1 MKKKILFALLS
12 FTIAITNVPVVSYAL
27 EDSKQSIT
35 ENGITSSKEAE
46 KDLFEEE
53 TGSIYEK
60 NADLSEEEMESQ
72 DVEADDSLTDESET
86 IDGEKED
93 SFEDEKNE
101 QSGDIS
107 SQQPEEPVI
116 PEDEEDDTTDFGE
129 AGFVEDEQGVRYYT
143 EDGQIAVGE
152 QIIDGFCYIFDENGV
167 YIGKNIY
174 NNSMIFIDRYN
185 TKKYKNPNMV
195 VFGMSGAGK
204 SFYIKLLILRYG
216 IQNISQYVID
226 PEREYENVC
235 KALDGTMFK
244 IGPNSNTY
252 INVFDIREESIEKN
266 EKGYLSNKI
275 NKSLLVLC
283 LILSTSSLVIS
294 LDKYASFTPKS

>member
-72 DVEADDSLTDESET
+72 DVEADDSLTDESDT

-93 SFEDEKNE
+93 SFEDEKTE
-101 QSGDIS
+101 QRPDIS

-152 QIIDGFCYIFDENGV
+152 QIIDGFCYIFDENGYLKLGLQENSQGEKLY
-167 YIGKNIY
+167 YIAEQPYLLVSSTQKIADDWYYFDESGVMFH
-174 NNSMIFIDRYN
+174 SGWRY
-185 TKKYKNPNMV
+185 
-195 VFGMSGAGK
+195 
-204 SFYIKLLILRYG
+204 
-216 IQNISQYVID
+216 D
-226 PEREYENVC
+226 
-235 KALDGTMFK
+235 
-244 IGPNSNTY
+244 NSNTY
-252 INVFDIREESIEKN
+252 YYNDD
-266 EKGYLSNKI
+266 GT
-275 NKSLLVLC
+275 LVRGFFE
-283 LILSTSSLVIS
+283 
-294 LDKYASFTPKS
+294 LDGNTYYFENNGNMATGSKK